1 MARRKFVG
9 QVIKKSSDKTVTVL
23 VQQKQR
29 HPLYHKEFIR
39 KKKYMAHDEHNAF
52 AVGLEVIIE
61 ESRPISKRKS
71 WVVLSKTGGA
81 S

>member
-1 MARRKFVG
+1 MARRQFVG

-52 AVGLEVIIE
+52 EVGLEVIIE
-61 ESRPISKRKS
+61 ESRPISKRKT
-71 WVVLSKTGGA
+71 WVVLSKVGGI